1 MIKISLK
8 TPFGLALVLAVVILV
23 LSFFDNALWTTSPDI
38 LDKKEYWRWF
48 TSSLVHFGWPHSV
61 MNIAGFLLITWVLF
75 YQVSIYRFACLLM
88 FCILV
93 IGIAMPIVSEIRYY
107 AGLSGAIHGLL
118 IAGSFYAVD
127 QAIWKR
133 ALVILVTLGKVI
145 HEQLPGYQANDLQ
158 ALMPVP
164 VAVDAH
170 LLGLIAGFIFVAL
183 DKIIFIPLT
192 NKTTITSTIKD
203 SK

>member
-1 MIKISLK
+1 MTKLYLN
-8 TPFGLALVLAVVILV
+8 TPFGVSIGLSILILL
-23 LSFFDNALWTTSPDI
+23 LSFFDNSLWVTSPDI
-38 LDKKEYWRWF
+38 VEKKEYWRWL
-48 TSSLVHFGWPHSV
+48 TSSLVHFGWAHSL
-61 MNIAGFLLITWVLF
+61 MNITGFLLVTWALF
-75 YQVSIYRFACLLM
+75 YQVSIFRFACLLV

-118 IAGSFYAVD
+118 IAGSVYAVD
-127 QAIWKR
+127 HAIWKR
-133 ALVILVTLGKVI
+133 ALVILITLGKVI

-170 LLGLIAGFIFVAL
+170 LLGLIAGFIFVAI
-183 DKIIFIPLT
+183 DKIIFTLIV
-192 NKTTITSTIKD
+192 NKGKA
-203 SK
+203 